1 MPIDPEL
8 AAELVA
14 TVRAFVVK
22 DVLPLASDLEHADE
36 YPTELV
42 AQMRALGLFGA
53 TIPVEHGGLGLD
65 VATYARIVEELAA
78 GWMSLTGILNTHMIA
93 ATLLKLHGTE
103 EHKLRLLPPMATG
116 ERRGCLS
123 LSEPDAGSDSRALRC
138 KAVPDGD

>member
-8 AAELVA
+8 ADELVA

-65 VATYARIVEELAA
+65 VATYARIVEELADRK
-78 GWMSLTGILNTHMIA
+78 STRLNSSHQIISYA
-93 ATLLKLHGTE
+93 VFCLKKKKKT
-103 EHKLRLLPPMATG
+103 T
-116 ERRGCLS
+116 
-123 LSEPDAGSDSRALRC
+123 
-138 KAVPDGD
+138 